1 MKILKYIPLFLAAVG
16 VLSSCDKHEIEFP
29 MTNVNEMTQVQ
40 LHYFVPVSTA
50 TANNIYKIELGD
62 QVYVQP
68 NNASIM
74 STNNGQPSGS
84 VGLFYTVKETN
95 PVLRY
100 YLGPEQKLA
109 YERKLNLIPGRKQ
122 NVIVYDFDKDPL
134 IIDTGYSSNN
144 ITFDVTPTYETDSI
158 GYVRFYNLLY
168 ETPGVPY
175 QGKIQYQAHYRSRWL
190 NNDWTEWENVGEP
203 VAFGECTSWSSVKID
218 QPHGA
223 DYGRINVYYRILDE
237 NGDELQVMGQ
247 NGKYSNYSDYWQ
259 LQAGRRYQHFFRGYR
274 SDATIRAGVSQW
286 TQL

>member
-29 MTNVNEMTQVQ
+29 FTNVNEMTQVQ
-40 LHYFVPVSTA
+40 LHYFVPTSTA

-62 QVYVQP
+62 QTYVQP

-74 STNNGQPSGS
+74 STYNGQPSGS
-84 VGLFYTVKETN
+84 VGLFYTVKENN

-100 YLGPEQKLA
+100 YLGPDLKLA
-109 YERKLNLIPGRKQ
+109 YERTLNLIPGRKQ

-144 ITFDVTPTYETDSI
+144 ITFEVTPTYQTDSI
-158 GYVRFYNLLY
+158 GYVRFYNLMY

-175 QGKIQYQAHYRSRWL
+175 KGKIQYQAHYRSKWL
-190 NNDWTEWENVGEP
+190 NNDWSEWQNVGEP
-203 VAFGECTSWSSVKID
+203 IGFGESTSWAPVSID
-218 QPHGA
+218 RPTGA
-223 DYGRINVYYRILDE
+223 AYGQTSVYYRILDE
-237 NGDELQVMGQ
+237 NGDELKVMNQYG
-247 NGKYSNYSDYWQ
+247 NYANYSDYWT
-259 LQAGRRYQHFFRGYR
+259 LYVGRRYQHFLRGFR
-274 SDATIRAGVSQW
+274 SDKTIRAGVSQW

>member
-40 LHYFVPVSTA
+40 LHYFVPTSTA
-50 TANNIYKIELGD
+50 NANSIYKIELGD

-68 NNASIM
+68 NNAVIM
-74 STNNGQPSGS
+74 ATYNGQPSGS

-100 YLGPEQKLA
+100 YLGPDQKLA
-109 YERKLNLIPGRKQ
+109 YERTLNLIPGRKQ

-158 GYVRFYNLLY
+158 GYVRFYNLMY
-168 ETPGVPY
+168 EKPGEPY
-175 QGKIQYQAHYRSRWL
+175 KGKIQYQAHHRSKWL

-203 VAFGECTSWSSVKID
+203 VGFGECTSWAPLGID
-218 QPHGA
+218 RPTGA
-223 DYGRINVYYRILDE
+223 AYGQTSIYYRILDE
-237 NGDELQVMGQ
+237 DGNELQVMGQ
-247 NGKYSNYSDYWQ
+247 NGKYSNYSDYWT
-259 LQAGRRYQHFFRGYR
+259 LYVGRRYQHFIRGYR
-274 SDATIRAGVSQW
+274 SDASIRAGVSVW